1 MLQDLDVALSQ
12 KDFLEAS
19 GCLERMTD
27 PTITQKGKKK
37 IERALRQMCDEITKK
52 VAYITTKSTT
62 EDYFEYNQ
70 ILQKVD
76 EAIRKFEIDKEEIA
90 A

>member
-1 MLQDLDVALSQ
+1 
-12 KDFLEAS
+12 
-19 GCLERMTD
+19 
-27 PTITQKGKKK
+27 
-37 IERALRQMCDEITKK
+37 MCDEITKK